1 MNIWRLILAIFLG
14 FDFYF
19 HAFRYFQYDKSAFS
33 ITSYSF
39 MATNFVALAIL
50 LLWETQSIFKITKL
64 MGDRLKE
71 EVKLLKLMMW
81 CFSLSYAFIA
91 VFYFYELILGVPC
104 KNMIDCSEF
113 TNIMILIAIALLF
126 DWIPNAALYYCH
138 YRVTK
143 NNYEQISKKSLIRKN

>member
-1 MNIWRLILAIFLG
+1 
-14 FDFYF
+14 
-19 HAFRYFQYDKSAFS
+19 
-33 ITSYSF
+33 
-39 MATNFVALAIL
+39 
-50 LLWETQSIFKITKL
+50 

-113 TNIMILIAIALLF
+113 ANIMILIAIALLF

-138 YRVTK
+138 YKVTK
-143 NNYEQISKKSLIRKN
+143 NNYEQINTKSLIRKN